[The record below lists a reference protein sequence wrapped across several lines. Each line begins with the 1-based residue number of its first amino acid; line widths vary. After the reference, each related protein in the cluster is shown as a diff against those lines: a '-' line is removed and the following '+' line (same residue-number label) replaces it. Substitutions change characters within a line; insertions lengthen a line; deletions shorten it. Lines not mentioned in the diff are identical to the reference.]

1 MNLKNKLAGD
11 LLKKDKNLSQEAA
24 QRIINNADLDAWICL
39 IENSDYILDFIK
51 RNAAQKLFY
60 ACNAN
65 NVSNLFEFLDYHS
78 PDFDEFIASAL
89 VEYGNQEIEEEM
101 LAILKN
107 GTNQQKAYAAKF
119 FCLIQKAEVSALL
132 FETSQSDYKPLA
144 DNSAMALGEMK
155 DQYSYQY
162 YLDLLES
169 DDEWKILNAAQFL
182 SLYNN
187 KEALLP
193 MLRAM
198 SKSTMSEHIA
208 GEIASFEKL
217 PSLFRD
223 QNKEIQEMA
232 LECFDNILSGLVE
245 VWPLSV
251 CFNFE
256 VKACIQTLLEDLQQ
270 GSDLSS
276 KYSQLLLKAK
286 NRIELFYENDEY
298 KYDEDKNTLAELE
311 DICALLN
318 SYPES
323 FWEAQIDNLFEEIE
337 NGSKKR
343 KIAALNLF
351 ATLNIDY
358 ASKELIRFLEK
369 CDDENIICETIIT
382 LSTIGGIGSI
392 QNKENILQKINNENL
407 KAIAENIFLMH
418 V

>member
-1 MNLKNKLAGD
+1 
-11 LLKKDKNLSQEAA
+11 
-24 QRIINNADLDAWICL
+24 
-39 IENSDYILDFIK
+39 
-51 RNAAQKLFY
+51 
-60 ACNAN
+60 
-65 NVSNLFEFLDYHS
+65 
-78 PDFDEFIASAL
+78 
-89 VEYGNQEIEEEM
+89 
-101 LAILKN
+101 
-107 GTNQQKAYAAKF
+107 
-119 FCLIQKAEVSALL
+119 
-132 FETSQSDYKPLA
+132 
-144 DNSAMALGEMK
+144 
-155 DQYSYQY
+155 
-162 YLDLLES
+162 
-169 DDEWKILNAAQFL
+169 
-182 SLYNN
+182 
-187 KEALLP
+187 
-193 MLRAM
+193 
-198 SKSTMSEHIA
+198 MSEHIA

-217 PSLFRD
+217 PSLFRA

-286 NRIELFYENDEY
+286 NRIELFHANDEY
-298 KYDEDKNTLAELE
+298 KYDEDKNTLTELE
-311 DICALLN
+311 DIYNLLN

-382 LSTIGGIGSI
+382 LSTIGGISSV
-392 QNKENILQKINNENL
+392 QNKENILQKIKNENL
-407 KAIAENIFLMH
+407 KAIAENIFLTY